1 MQQASKPKGRG
12 LLEFAR
18 GKSDSNAH
26 YNASPELPYQVDSGR
41 RSATP
46 NADKYQPSRQEIA
59 EFARLPVP
67 GAASKNISS
76 PRTSAP
82 LRSIHRSESPYQH
95 VHGSPKRH
103 LSEKHS
109 HTTTAHHDIFSG
121 SQLGESFMK
130 SGLTTPANDSE
141 VLAFVGRPE
150 IKIEERPEHNQVHNI
165 APRHPP
171 PLEVEKHRFSVAADG
186 RLSVVQGFHR
196 HNPSHMND
204 GFYNHSSHSN
214 SNHVRHQPKP
224 VKYQNPTYAL
234 PAPPLQAQAR
244 LPMRGVRIS
253 RGQPSLTNM
262 LPIQVEKLP
271 QGNLTEVEEEEDEEE
286 EQEEEEEEEKWEE
299 RALEK
304 VNESIVVHGS
314 DDDSV
319 ALGDFGKNMVLSQAQ
334 KHRQSHIKPARDG
347 THRPNNLGRNV
358 QQKDKKRRRQ
368 SLDYDDKV
376 LSSMTFQELQGE
388 PFDVVP
394 QLPGMLNGHDSAASK
409 LVTRLEQFQQQGE
422 REQLQFFSHMSI
434 EEWENAGDW
443 FVDQFT
449 DIMSRLRQAR
459 RNKRKMVATFEAE
472 ASEREEAIR
481 SRTDAIDEK
490 LNKMKQDGQR
500 VVGDK
505 HL

>member
-1 MQQASKPKGRG
+1 MQQAPKPKGRG

-26 YNASPELPYQVDSGR
+26 YNASPEKPSQVDSGR

-46 NADKYQPSRQEIA
+46 NADMYQPSRQEIA

-67 GAASKNISS
+67 GAASRNISS
-76 PRTSAP
+76 PRASAP
-82 LRSIHRSESPYQH
+82 LRNIHRSESPYQH
-95 VHGSPKRH
+95 GYGSPKRH
-103 LSEKHS
+103 PSGKQS
-109 HTTTAHHDIFSG
+109 QPTAAHHDIFSG
-121 SQLGESFMK
+121 SQLGENFMN
-130 SGLTTPANDSE
+130 SGLTTPANDSD
-141 VLAFVGRPE
+141 VLAVVQRPE
-150 IKIEERPEHNQVHNI
+150 IKAEERPEQNQVHRI

-171 PLEVEKHRFSVAADG
+171 PLEVEKHQFSVAVDG
-186 RLSVVQGFHR
+186 RLSVVPGIYR

-204 GFYNHSSHSN
+204 GFYNHNSHSN
-214 SNHVRHQPKP
+214 STHVRYQPKP
-224 VKYQNPTYAL
+224 IKHPNPTYTL
-234 PAPPLQAQAR
+234 PAPTLQAQAR

-253 RGQPSLTNM
+253 RGQPSLTNA
-262 LPIQVEKLP
+262 LPIQVEEQP
-271 QGNLTEVEEEEDEEE
+271 QGKLTEVEEEEEEE
-286 EQEEEEEEEKWEE
+286 EVNWEE

-304 VNESIVVHGS
+304 ANESILVHGS
-314 DDDSV
+314 DDDSG
-319 ALGDFGKNMVLSQAQ
+319 ALGDFGETMALPKAK
-334 KHRQSHIKPARDG
+334 KHYEPHIKSARDG
-347 THRPNNLGRNV
+347 LHKPSKVARNV

-376 LSSMTFQELQGE
+376 LSSMTYQDLQGE

-422 REQLQFFSHMSI
+422 REQLQFFSHMTI

-459 RNKRKMVATFEAE
+459 RNKRKMVAAFEME

-481 SRTDAIDEK
+481 SRTDAIDKK
-490 LNKMKQDGQR
+490 LTKMKQDGQR

>member
-1 MQQASKPKGRG
+1 MQQAPKPKGRG

-26 YNASPELPYQVDSGR
+26 YNASPEKPHQADSGR

-46 NADKYQPSRQEIA
+46 NTDMYQPSRQEIA

-67 GAASKNISS
+67 GAVSKNISS
-76 PRTSAP
+76 PRASVP
-82 LRSIHRSESPYQH
+82 LRSIHRSESPLQH
-95 VHGSPKRH
+95 RYGSPKRH
-103 LSEKHS
+103 LMEKQS
-109 HTTTAHHDIFSG
+109 HATTAHHDIFSG
-121 SQLGESFMK
+121 SQLGDNFMN
-130 SGLTTPANDSE
+130 SGLTTPANDPE
-141 VLAFVGRPE
+141 AFAGVQRPE
-150 IKIEERPEHNQVHNI
+150 IKAEERLEQNQVHRI

-171 PLEVEKHRFSVAADG
+171 PLEAEKHQFSVAGDG
-186 RLSVVQGFHR
+186 RLSVVPGNYR

-204 GFYNHSSHSN
+204 GFYNHNSYAS
-214 SNHVRHQPKP
+214 SNHVRYQPKP
-224 VKYQNPTYAL
+224 VKHPNPAYSL
-234 PAPPLQAQAR
+234 PAPPVQAQAR

-253 RGQPSLTNM
+253 RGQSSLTNA
-262 LPIQVEKLP
+262 LPIQIEEQPEDK
-271 QGNLTEVEEEEDEEE
+271 LTEVEEEEENWE
-286 EQEEEEEEEKWEE
+286 EQG
-299 RALEK
+299 LEK
-304 VNESIVVHGS
+304 ANESILVHGS
-314 DDDSV
+314 DGDSG
-319 ALGDFGKNMVLSQAQ
+319 ALVDFGENMALPKAK
-334 KHRQSHIKPARDG
+334 KHHGPHTKSARDG
-347 THRPNNLGRNV
+347 SHKPSKFPRNV
-358 QQKDKKRRRQ
+358 QQKEKKRRRQ

-376 LSSMTFQELQGE
+376 LSSMTYQDLQEE

-449 DIMSRLRQAR
+449 DIMCRLRQAR
-459 RNKRKMVATFEAE
+459 RNKRNMVAAFEME

-481 SRTDAIDEK
+481 SRTDAIDKK